1 MKLRDLALSEV
12 TSERLTFGSENKTA
26 KELFRE
32 SEFDNILKCV
42 HCGLCL
48 DSCPTYR
55 ELGDEKDS
63 PRGRLYLMR
72 GLWEGELDLTPE
84 VIAPLSRCLDC
95 RACETACPSGVPY
108 GELLEKARGVIHDTQ
123 PQSLKERSLRTL
135 LLKGLLRSTFLLA
148 TASKLLKLY
157 AASGLPQLL
166 TSTALGKLLPQQFVF
181 QQHLLP
187 DCSGQSFKQKYAD
200 QELGPTHAAANLGR
214 VGLFSGCIMDVS
226 EAAIHKAT
234 LKLLRAIGYT
244 VVVPGNQ
251 GCCGALHVHSGDRK
265 TARGLALNNLDA
277 FENPLQPP
285 LKGGRFEAIITNAA
299 GCSAQLREYHHL
311 FPKTDAN
318 HSRNWDA
325 VEGKIVDILEFL
337 SGHPEQIQR
346 LSWRMDED
354 VVLYDA
360 PCHLMHAQKV
370 DDNPRALVNSLPGV
384 TLVPLTESNW
394 CCGSAGIYNLVHP
407 NLSNS
412 MLERKIASVR
422 ETLEANPKATTLV
435 TGNPGCLYQI
445 RAGIRAAG
453 LPLRVIHPAVYLAER
468 LRT

>member
-1 MKLRDLALSEV
+1 MTSPSAAPAFSPSAPLAKQ
-12 TSERLTFGSENKTA
+12 R
-26 KELFRE
+26 FRE
-32 SEFDNILKCV
+32 AEFDNILMCV

-72 GLWEGELDLTPE
+72 GVWEGELDLTPE
-84 VIAPLSRCLDC
+84 VVDPLSRCLDC

-108 GELLEKARGVIHDTQ
+108 GELLEKARGVIHETQ
-123 PQSLKERSLRTL
+123 PQSLKEKTLRTL
-135 LLKGLLRSTFLLA
+135 ILKGLFRSTFLLA
-148 TASKLLKLY
+148 TASKLLRLY
-157 AASGLPQLL
+157 AWTRLPQLITHPL
-166 TSTALGKLLPQQFVF
+166 FRSFFPASFVF

-187 DCSGQSFKQKYAD
+187 DCSGRSFKQQYAN
-200 QELGPTHAAANLGR
+200 QPLIPPTAEEPLGK

-226 EAAIHKAT
+226 EAAVHEST
-234 LKLLRAIGYT
+234 LKLLQAIGYT
-244 VVVPGNQ
+244 VVVPEQQ

-265 TARGLALNNLDA
+265 TARKLALNNLDA
-277 FENPLQPP
+277 FEGHKLDA
-285 LKGGRFEAIITNAA
+285 LVTNAA

-311 FPKTDAN
+311 FPKSDPA
-318 HSRNWDA
+318 HLRNWDA
-325 VEGKIVDILEFL
+325 IEGRVVDILEFL
-337 SGHPEQIQR
+337 SRHPEQVKR
-346 LSWRMDED
+346 LRWKTEED

-370 DDNPRALVNSLPGV
+370 DANPRALINSLPGV

-407 NLSNS
+407 ELSS
-412 MLERKIASVR
+412 SILKRKVDSVR
-422 ETLEANPKATTLV
+422 DTLKAHPKALTLV

-445 RAGIRAAG
+445 RAGIRAEG
-453 LPLRVIHPAVYLAER
+453 IPLRVIHPAVYLAER
-468 LRT
+468 LQN